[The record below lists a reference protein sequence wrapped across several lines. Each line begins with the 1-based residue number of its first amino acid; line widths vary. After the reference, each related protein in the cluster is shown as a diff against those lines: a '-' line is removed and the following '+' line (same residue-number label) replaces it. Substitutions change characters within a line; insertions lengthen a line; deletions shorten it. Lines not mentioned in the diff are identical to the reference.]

1 MTCVRLPEVGPHE
14 PLRPGEGVVEVLLGR
29 VVLQQCIVRSH
40 EVNDRSHKVTPGHLV
55 ARPPVVLPN
64 E

>member
-1 MTCVRLPEVGPHE
+1 MTCVRLPEVRPHE
-14 PLRPGEGVVEVLLGR
+14 PLRPGEGVVEVLLRG

-40 EVNDRSHKVTPGHLV
+40 EVTPGHLV
-55 ARPPVVLPN
+55 ARPPVVLAY